1 MAERARRMRVEVD
14 RDLCEAN
21 EVCVAMAPAVFELD
35 DEEELRI
42 SSPDVPEGE
51 IERVTQ
57 AVASC
62 PRNALLIRE

>member
-1 MAERARRMRVEVD
+1 MRVEVD

-21 EVCVAMAPAVFELD
+21 EVCVGFAPAVFALD
-35 DEEELRI
+35 DEDELVVNQ
-42 SSPDVPEGE
+42 SEVPPDD

-62 PRNALLIRE
+62 PRNALFIRD

>member
-1 MAERARRMRVEVD
+1 MRVEVD

-21 EVCVAMAPAVFELD
+21 EVCVGIAPAVFELD
-35 DEEELRI
+35 DDEELRI
-42 SSPDVPEGE
+42 VHAEVPSEE

-62 PRNALLIRE
+62 PRNALLIRD